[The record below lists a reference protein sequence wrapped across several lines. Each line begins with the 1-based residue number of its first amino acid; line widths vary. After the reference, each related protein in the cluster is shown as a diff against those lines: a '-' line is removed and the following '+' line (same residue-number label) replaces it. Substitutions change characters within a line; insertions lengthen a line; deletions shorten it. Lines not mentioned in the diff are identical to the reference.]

1 MSLPI
6 IIIVL
11 WHICQNTLE
20 NRKFFTFSWD
30 GHAMAGFD
38 DNVPNFLFLAMRFI
52 LANVTQN
59 YNATR

>member
-1 MSLPI
+1 VAHLPE
-6 IIIVL
+6 
-11 WHICQNTLE
+11 HIEKQE
-20 NRKFFTFSWD
+20 VFHFFLGW
-30 GHAMAGFD
+30 HAMAGFD